1 MPNFENA
8 FSTVCELVKDFKEN
22 EHRYLSSQY
31 QEAEVRRDFIDKL
44 FEALGWDVY
53 HRTQKN
59 PYEQEVKVEKGV
71 SVGKAQKRA
80 DYAFYITPEYRQ
92 PKFFCEAKKPSRSL
106 KNADDY
112 FQTIRYGWNSNTPV
126 AVLTDFEEFHVLDCR
141 YKPKLNNVL
150 ENPNHIRYSYNDY
163 ANPEKFKEIYY
174 LFSRDDVAKNS
185 LEKYSECFPKGKA
198 KGKTSFKST
207 IQAIDD
213 DFLEYID
220 DVREILAKA
229 FKKNDSKL
237 SSEELTEAT
246 QRTIDRIV
254 FIRFLEDKLIEPE
267 YYISEFG
274 KKGNPWTEFISVCRK
289 LDAKYNGIVF
299 KKHFID
305 EQNFQGPEQNTFKKI
320 CDEMSYLN
328 SPYDFN
334 AIPIHILGSIYERFL
349 GKVVNA
355 TAQRVKV
362 EEKPEV
368 RKAGGVYYTPKYIV
382 DYIVENTVGKILR
395 NEDSTVSS
403 PLAKQIREASV
414 GGDLD
419 SRNPEDGNE
428 NLPRWRGTKGV
439 EEGKTP
445 AQISKLRF
453 ADIAC
458 GSGSFLIG
466 VFETLLKYHTEYYQL
481 HPEEAKKDG
490 CINKD
495 GQWILSIK
503 QKQNILINNIYGV
516 DIDNQA
522 VEVTQLS
529 LALKML
535 EDETGGTANDMQ
547 NMFHEK
553 ILPDLSKNI
562 ICGNSLIGTDI
573 VYEESSDGLFERKR
587 RITVEEER
595 KLNPMD
601 FEKRFPHIFPNQN
614 SPTVSSPHVLGGDLK
629 NGNPDTNGFDAIVG
643 NPPYLR
649 IQGMQEHHPLAVEY
663 LKRKYYSASSGSI
676 DIYVIFLERLLKLI
690 NSKGLTGYILPH
702 KFFQADFGKNI
713 RSIISQQ
720 KAISKI
726 LNFGANQI
734 FENATTYTCLFFMS
748 GNQNNLFEYFKFGD
762 CDDLANEITK
772 IKYSTIS
779 IDETTSEQWNFYAD
793 SKGLLLKKLESIP
806 TKLGD
811 YTRKIFQGIAT
822 GLDGVFVLQIGNN
835 TKENNN
841 TISLFSKA
849 TESYI
854 EIEKSI
860 LKPFLMGKDVK
871 RYQPNVINNYI
882 IFPYE
887 ASGDKT
893 ILMNKN
899 KLSDNYPLAWQYLK
913 LNQSILEKRENG
925 RFKGTWWQYSRPQNL
940 NEFDTLKIMTP
951 EIANGC
957 QMTFDADGNI
967 YHTTKVYS
975 FAFNNSINEKLYYF
989 LGVLN
994 SNILW
999 FYLKSTGYVLRGG
1012 YFTFKTNYLSPFPIP
1027 KINFK
1032 NETEKQSHDRI
1043 VSLVNE
1049 MLEAKKQL
1057 QTIKTDRDKTYYENK
1072 CADLDHA
1079 IDSEV
1084 YKLYGLTEEEI
1095 KIVEG
1100 KG

>member
-1 MPNFENA
+1 MHNFENA
-8 FSTVCELVKDFKEN
+8 FNTVCELVNDFKEN
-22 EHRYLSSQY
+22 EHRYLSPQY
-31 QEAEVRRDFIDKL
+31 QEAEVRRDYIDKL

-53 HRTQKN
+53 HRTQRN

-80 DYAFYITPEYRQ
+80 DYAFYISPEFRQ
-92 PKFFCEAKKPSRSL
+92 PKFFCEAKKPCRSL

-112 FQTIRYGWNSNTPV
+112 FQTIRYGWNASTPV

-141 YKPKLNNVL
+141 YKPKLNSVL
-150 ENPNHIRYSYNDY
+150 ENPNHKRYSCTDY
-163 ANPEKFKEIYY
+163 TNPEKFKEIYF
-174 LFSRDDVAKNS
+174 LFSRDSVAKSS
-185 LEKYSECFPKGKA
+185 LEKYSDSFPKGKI

-220 DVREILAKA
+220 EVRETLAKA
-229 FKKNDSKL
+229 FKKNDLKL

-274 KKGNPWTEFISVCRK
+274 KKRNPWTEFISVCRK

-305 EQNFQGPEQNTFKKI
+305 EQNFQGPEQSTFKKI

-395 NEDSTVSS
+395 NEETSSVSS
-403 PLAKQIREASV
+403 PLVSFSLSSPLAL
-414 GGDLD
+414 GGDLIQSIKD
-419 SRNPEDGNE
+419 QNNKDQQNNDKNISQDTLPDGE
-428 NLPRWRGTKGV
+428 VGRQEHAGMTRV
-439 EEGKTP
+439 EGKTP
-445 AQISKLRF
+445 AQIAKLRF

-466 VFETLLKYHTEYYQL
+466 VFETLLKYHTEYYQA

-503 QKQNILINNIYGV
+503 QKQNILLNNIYGV

-535 EDETGGTANDMQ
+535 EDESTATANEMQ
-547 NMFHEK
+547 VLFHEK

-562 ICGNSLIGTDI
+562 VCGNSLIGTDI
-573 VYEESSDGLFERKR
+573 LLGKMFP
-587 RITVEEER
+587 TEEER

-601 FEKRFPHIFPNQN
+601 FEKRFPKIMR
-614 SPTVSSPHVLGGDLK
+614 
-629 NGNPDTNGFDAIVG
+629 NGGFDAIVG

-649 IQGMQEHHPLAVEY
+649 IQGLQENFDNQINYYIENYKSAV
-663 LKRKYYSASSGSI
+663 KRF
-676 DIYVIFLERLLKLI
+676 DIYLLFIEKGFKLLKNKAIL
-690 NSKGLTGYILPH
+690 GYICPH
-702 KFFQADFGKNI
+702 KFLNSAFGSGI
-713 RSIISQQ
+713 REMLIRNTALKTII
-720 KAISKI
+720 
-726 LNFGANQI
+726 NFGHNLVFEEASTYTGLIFLSKENNERFKYYEFTENYKSELNNKLNNLSNDNFSIYDINKLNSSAWVLMSSSSKTILDKINMPLTISNI
-734 FENATTYTCLFFMS
+734 FENIMVGIQS
-748 GNQNNLFEYFKFGD
+748 GIDEVHILKFIGNGENNLIKLYSEK
-762 CDDLANEITK
+762 LNKEITIEVDLVK
-772 IKYSTIS
+772 P
-779 IDETTSEQWNFYAD
+779 
-793 SKGLLLKKLESIP
+793 LVM
-806 TKLGD
+806 GD
-811 YTRKIFQGIAT
+811 
-822 GLDGVFVLQIGNN
+822 N
-835 TKENNN
+835 
-841 TISLFSKA
+841 
-849 TESYI
+849 
-854 EIEKSI
+854 
-860 LKPFLMGKDVK
+860 VK
-871 RYQPNVINNYI
+871 RYQIPFYNNYVI
-882 IFPYE
+882 YPYKIVN
-887 ASGDKT
+887 DKT
-893 ILMNKN
+893 IIMQEDE
-899 KLSDNYPLAWQYLK
+899 LSTKYPLGYSYL
-913 LNQSILEKRENG
+913 RE
-925 RFKGTWWQYSRPQNL
+925 FKKELFDIRERQKTNSKYWYSCHRSRDMNIFEQERIVTPYASLGCN
-940 NEFDTLKIMTP
+940 MTISP
-951 EIANGC
+951 AGL
-957 QMTFDADGNI
+957 
-967 YHTTKVYS
+967 YHNTKVYS
-975 FAFNNSINEKLYYF
+975 LIPNEDRKENKYYWLALFNSKIMWYF
-989 LGVLN
+989 MKN
-994 SNILW
+994 
-999 FYLKSTGYVLRGG
+999 TGYVLRGG
-1012 YFTFKTNYLSPFPIP
+1012 YYTFTTDYLSPFPVKTIDFS
-1027 KINFK
+1027 II
-1032 NETEKQSHDRI
+1032 EEKEKHDLL
-1043 VSLVNE
+1043 VSQVGQ
-1049 MLEAKKQL
+1049 MFEAKKQL
-1057 QTIKTDRDKTYYENK
+1057 QNAKTDRDKTYYENK
-1072 CADLDHA
+1072 CEDLDRA

-1100 KG
+1100 K